1 MKISCPSQT
10 LLSFKKCR
18 GVYDYQ
24 IMEKSDILVEM
35 WECKQ
40 VKVTEEDG
48 VAFEETASFLRMD
61 ALWPHINCKIL
72 A

>member
-1 MKISCPSQT
+1 MQISCPFQT
-10 LLSFKKCR
+10 LLSFKKGR

-24 IMEKSDILVEM
+24 IIEKSDIPDDM

-48 VAFEETASFLRMD
+48 VAFEDTASFLRMD
-61 ALWPHINCKIL
+61 ALL
-72 A
+72 ASHKL